1 MRCVVV
7 RIPRAAVSGYRLSMV
22 DSSLDLR
29 FYALWCERLAD
40 ESQDK
45 NVADEL
51 RQISY
56 ELTERAQSQTLLK
69 RTAA

>member
-1 MRCVVV
+1 M
-7 RIPRAAVSGYRLSMV
+7 I

-40 ESQDK
+40 ECPVK
-45 NVADEL
+45 TIADEL
-51 RQISY
+51 RQMSF
-56 ELTERAQSQTLLK
+56 ELTERAQNQTLLK

>member
-1 MRCVVV
+1 
-7 RIPRAAVSGYRLSMV
+7 MV

-45 NVADEL
+45 NVAAEL

-56 ELTERAQSQTLLK
+56 ELTERTQNQTLLK